1 MKDKLNN
8 LVIATLQCL
17 LEEAEQPSPV
27 PLSGETRLF
36 GEKAVLDSLGL
47 VRLLADVEEALSD
60 QFGVDLVL
68 ADERAMSLT
77 KSPFRRVR
85 TLVDYIAERI
95 EEKRTNG

>member
-8 LVIATLQCL
+8 LIITTLQCL

-27 PLSGETRLF
+27 PLSGDTRLF

-85 TLVDYIAERI
+85 TLVDYVAERI